1 MGLPLFPSLFTTKIP
16 IVFESALMP
25 ELPPHFVLNKGSVL
39 CFLLPAFFLFS
50 LRYHRSL
57 VLWPSLSTAR
67 LEPLLPCSGQQ
78 QWLPALSDTA
88 QRAFVGEQ
96 WPLVFSA
103 CCSQHGA
110 SDLQAN

>member
-67 LEPLLPCSGQQ
+67 LEPLLPCWGQQ